1 LPFGREETSTEVLAM
16 PAAFT
21 GTIAI
26 TFVPFLNVTEPVAL
40 GGPALDD

>member
-1 LPFGREETSTEVLAM
+1 M